1 MITKEIQVNGTVFR
15 LTLTDPI
22 ISQVKNLKSLYNTAY
37 EDPESFEQLSTE
49 ISSVIQEISTAI
61 EPKADDTHLDSLIQ
75 EIIKTVDDKTAE
87 IKKISSEKIGEKQP
101 ENLDIK
107 NKFFIFY
114 N

>member
-61 EPKADDTHLDSLIQ
+61 EPKADDIHLDSLIQ

-87 IKKISSEKIGEKQP
+87 IKKTSSEKIRGKTTR
-101 ENLDIK
+101 K
-107 NKFFIFY
+107 SRHKK
-114 N
+114 

>member
-49 ISSVIQEISTAI
+49 ISNVIQEISTAI
-61 EPKADDTHLDSLIQ
+61 EPKPDDTHLDSLIQ

-87 IKKISSEKIGEKQP
+87 IKKISNEKI
-101 ENLDIK
+101 
-107 NKFFIFY
+107 
-114 N
+114 

>member
-1 MITKEIQVNGTVFR
+1 MIIKEIQVNGTVFR

-49 ISSVIQEISTAI
+49 ISNVIQEISTAI

-87 IKKISSEKIGEKQP
+87 IKNTSSEKLRGKTTR
-101 ENLDIK
+101 K
-107 NKFFIFY
+107 SRHKK
-114 N
+114 

>member
-1 MITKEIQVNGTVFR
+1 MITKEIQVNGIVFR

-37 EDPESFEQLSTE
+37 EDSESFEQLSTE

-87 IKKISSEKIGEKQP
+87 IKKISNEKTEEKTAR
-101 ENLDIK
+101 K
-107 NKFFIFY
+107 SRRKK
-114 N
+114 

>member
-1 MITKEIQVNGTVFR
+1 MITKEIQVNGIVFR

-22 ISQVKNLKSLYNTAY
+22 INQVKNLKSLYNTAY
-37 EDPESFEQLSTE
+37 EDSESFEQLSTE

-87 IKKISSEKIGEKQP
+87 IKNISSEKIGRKTTR
-101 ENLDIK
+101 K
-107 NKFFIFY
+107 SRHKK
-114 N
+114 

>member
-1 MITKEIQVNGTVFR
+1 MISKEIQVDGITFR

-49 ISSVIQEISTAI
+49 ISSAIQEISTAA
-61 EPKADDTHLDSLIQ
+61 EQKPDDTHLDSLIQ

-87 IKKISSEKIGEKQP
+87 IKKITNEKIGEKTT
-101 ENLDIK
+101 K
-107 NKFFIFY
+107 KSRRKK
-114 N
+114 

>member
-1 MITKEIQVNGTVFR
+1 MITKEIEVDGITFR

-49 ISSVIQEISTAI
+49 ISSSIQEISTAI
-61 EPKADDTHLDSLIQ
+61 EPKADDMHLDSLIQ

-87 IKKISSEKIGEKQP
+87 IKKWVKTNPSCHWPKQS
-101 ENLDIK
+101 LFDK
-107 NKFFIFY
+107 NKES
-114 N
+114 

>member
-1 MITKEIQVNGTVFR
+1 MITKEIQVSGITFR

-87 IKKISSEKIGEKQP
+87 IKNISSEKKEGKTTR
-101 ENLDIK
+101 K
-107 NKFFIFY
+107 SRHKK
-114 N
+114 

>member
-22 ISQVKNLKSLYNTAY
+22 INQVKNLKSLYNTAY

-49 ISSVIQEISTAI
+49 ISSVIQEISTAV

-87 IKKISSEKIGEKQP
+87 IKKISSEKSGK
-101 ENLDIK
+101 K
-107 NKFFIFY
+107 TARKSRRKK
-114 N
+114 

>member
-15 LTLTDPI
+15 LTLTDLI
-22 ISQVKNLKSLYNTAY
+22 IGQVKNLKSLYNTAY

-87 IKKISSEKIGEKQP
+87 IKNISSEKIGGKTTR
-101 ENLDIK
+101 K
-107 NKFFIFY
+107 SRRKK
-114 N
+114 

>member
-22 ISQVKNLKSLYNTAY
+22 INQVKNLKSLYNTAY

-49 ISSVIQEISTAI
+49 ISNVIQEISTAI

-87 IKKISSEKIGEKQP
+87 IKKISNEKIGKKTTRKS
-101 ENLDIK
+101 IRK
-107 NKFFIFY
+107 K
-114 N
+114 

>member
-22 ISQVKNLKSLYNTAY
+22 ISQVKNLKFLYNTAY

-49 ISSVIQEISTAI
+49 ISNVIQEISTAI

-87 IKKISSEKIGEKQP
+87 IKNTSSEKIRGKTTR
-101 ENLDIK
+101 K
-107 NKFFIFY
+107 SRHKK
-114 N
+114 

>member
-22 ISQVKNLKSLYNTAY
+22 ISQVKNLKSLYNTTY

-61 EPKADDTHLDSLIQ
+61 EPKADDAHLDSLIQ

-87 IKKISSEKIGEKQP
+87 MKKITNEKIGK
-101 ENLDIK
+101 K
-107 NKFFIFY
+107 TTKKSRRKK
-114 N
+114 

>member
-1 MITKEIQVNGTVFR
+1 MITKEIQVNGTLFR

-87 IKKISSEKIGEKQP
+87 IKNTSSEKKQ
-101 ENLDIK
+101 K
-107 NKFFIFY
+107 KTTRKSRHKK
-114 N
+114 

>member
-49 ISSVIQEISTAI
+49 ISNVIQEISTAI

-75 EIIKTVDDKTAE
+75 QIIKTVDDKTAE
-87 IKKISSEKIGEKQP
+87 IKNISSEKKEGKTTR
-101 ENLDIK
+101 K
-107 NKFFIFY
+107 SRHKK
-114 N
+114 

>member
-1 MITKEIQVNGTVFR
+1 MITKEIQVNGTLFR

-22 ISQVKNLKSLYNTAY
+22 IGQVKNLKSLYNTAY

-49 ISSVIQEISTAI
+49 ISNVIQEISTAI

-87 IKKISSEKIGEKQP
+87 IKNISSEKTGRKTTR
-101 ENLDIK
+101 K
-107 NKFFIFY
+107 SRHKK
-114 N
+114 

>member
-22 ISQVKNLKSLYNTAY
+22 IGQVKNLKSLYNTAY

-87 IKKISSEKIGEKQP
+87 IKKISSEKIGDKTTR
-101 ENLDIK
+101 K
-107 NKFFIFY
+107 SRRKK
-114 N
+114 

>member
-1 MITKEIQVNGTVFR
+1 MISKEIQVNGITFH

-49 ISSVIQEISTAI
+49 ISSAIQEISTAI

-87 IKKISSEKIGEKQP
+87 IKKISNEKIDKK
-101 ENLDIK
+101 ITK
-107 NKFFIFY
+107 KSRHKK
-114 N
+114 

>member
-22 ISQVKNLKSLYNTAY
+22 IGQVKNLKSLYNTAY

-87 IKKISSEKIGEKQP
+87 IKNTSSEKTKGKTTR
-101 ENLDIK
+101 K
-107 NKFFIFY
+107 SRHKK
-114 N
+114 

>member
-22 ISQVKNLKSLYNTAY
+22 IGQVKNLKSLYNTAY

-87 IKKISSEKIGEKQP
+87 IKKISSEKIGK
-101 ENLDIK
+101 K
-107 NKFFIFY
+107 TTRKSRRKK
-114 N
+114 

>member
-22 ISQVKNLKSLYNTAY
+22 IGQVKNLKSLYNTAY

-61 EPKADDTHLDSLIQ
+61 EPKADDAHLDSLIQ

-87 IKKISSEKIGEKQP
+87 IKKISNEKTEEKTTR
-101 ENLDIK
+101 K
-107 NKFFIFY
+107 SRHKK
-114 N
+114 

>member
-61 EPKADDTHLDSLIQ
+61 EPKPDDTHLDSLIQ

-87 IKKISSEKIGEKQP
+87 IKKISNEKIEK
-101 ENLDIK
+101 K
-107 NKFFIFY
+107 TTKKSKRKK
-114 N
+114 

>member
-87 IKKISSEKIGEKQP
+87 IKKTSSENIRRKTTRKSRH
-101 ENLDIK
+101 K
-107 NKFFIFY
+107 K
-114 N
+114 